1 MTTKDSASGAPL
13 FGVEDGSFHA
23 FQKKESSSAYLC
35 GVLTESGFIRKV
47 RLARIRV
54 DGLDA
59 TEKLLGLLEG
69 VEVEAVIL
77 GGITFAGFNIVD
89 PRMVF
94 KETGIPVIVYSG
106 TRPDNEKMLAALKRH
121 FVDWRVRWEIIEGL
135 GPVHEVTTLPREPPA
150 YFEVVGG
157 SPEWAEGVLRG
168 SAVVSRI
175 PEPVRVAGLIARGL
189 SPVS

>member
-1 MTTKDSASGAPL
+1 MTKKDSAGGLSF
-13 FGVEDGSFHA
+13 FGVEDGSFQA
-23 FQKKESSSAYLC
+23 FQKEESYAYLC

-59 TEKLLGLLEG
+59 TEKLLCLLED
-69 VEVEAVIL
+69 VEAEAIIL
-77 GGITFAGFNIVD
+77 GGITFAGFNVVD
-89 PRMVF
+89 PHRVF
-94 KETGIPVIVYSG
+94 KEIGIPVIVYSG
-106 TRPDNEKMLAALKRH
+106 TRPDNEKMLAALKGH
-121 FVDWRVRWEIIEGL
+121 FVDWRERWEIIEGL
-135 GPVHEVTTLPREPPA
+135 GPIYEVTTLPREPPV

-157 SPEWAEGVLRG
+157 SPEWAEEVLCC

-189 SPVS
+189 SPAS